1 MRNESSELKRPLRS
15 GFTTG
20 ACATAT
26 SLAAATLLLDQRF
39 DNNTISNINIEL
51 PSGKSTNFELHF
63 CQKTQVDVASC
74 ATIKDAGDDPDVTH
88 QAEIIA
94 TVKLLPKAGV
104 VFKAGSG
111 VGTVSKRGLAIP
123 VGEPAINPV
132 PRKMIQ
138 AHLHRLAN
146 RLAYSGGFAVTISI
160 SDGEELAKKTMN
172 GRLGIVGGLSIL
184 GTTGIV
190 KPFSCSAYIA
200 SIHQGMDV
208 AKANGIKHIAACTG
222 SSSERAIQTLY
233 PMSDMARIEMGDYVG
248 AVFKHAKKVH
258 FTKIS
263 FIGGFGKLS
272 KLANGH
278 INLHSQK
285 SNIDFEQFA
294 EIAAELG
301 ASREL
306 QAQLRT
312 ANTSAEVL
320 SLCAEQGIGIAN
332 KICTLA
338 LRQIQSRLTS
348 CPHIECIA
356 IDKSGNIVA
365 NVNTE

>member
-1 MRNESSELKRPLRS
+1 MRNESSELKRSLRS
-15 GFTTG
+15 GYTTG

-26 SLAAATLLLDQRF
+26 SLAAATLLLELKQC
-39 DNNTISNINIEL
+39 TLSNIEIEL
-51 PSGKSTNFELHF
+51 PSGQMTTFDLHK
-63 CQKTQVDVASC
+63 CQKNQVDVASC

-88 QAEIIA
+88 LAEIIA
-94 TVKLLPKAGV
+94 TVKLLPHAGI

-111 VGTVSKRGLAIP
+111 VGTVSKPGLAIG

-132 PRKMIQ
+132 PRKMMQ
-138 AHLHRLAN
+138 THLHRLAD
-146 RLAYSGGFAVTISI
+146 RFDYSGGFEVSISI
-160 SDGEELAKKTMN
+160 SDGEALAKKTMN

-208 AKANGIKHIAACTG
+208 AKANGIEHIAACTG

-233 PMSDMARIEMGDYVG
+233 SMNDMARIEMGDYVG
-248 AVFKHAKKVH
+248 AVLKHTKKVQ
-258 FTKIS
+258 FAKIS

-285 SNIDFEQFA
+285 SNIDFKQFA

-301 ASREL
+301 ASTEL
-306 QAQLRT
+306 QTKIRA

-320 SLCAEQGIGIAN
+320 SLCTEQGIGIATQ
-332 KICTLA
+332 ICTLA
-338 LRQIQSRLTS
+338 LQQIQSRMASVPQL
-348 CPHIECIA
+348 ECIA

-365 NVNTE
+365 NVSTE